1 MNRPMKLFGVAVA
14 AIMAVESVAVASTDG
29 HRLETAKWQAAIDAA
44 DAAGGGRVTVP
55 AGVHPVGQLDLRSN
69 VELHLEKGAVLEG
82 STLRLE
88 AQPGFMFE
96 RLKKQQDVVQHIA
109 EAARKVYG
117 RELRVQLV
125 ELRPEQR
132 QVRDLEELR
141 KFPEVHFA
149 DK

>member
-1 MNRPMKLFGVAVA
+1 MIALVKPMLP
-14 AIMAVESVAVASTDG
+14 M
-29 HRLETAKWQAAIDAA
+29 
-44 DAAGGGRVTVP
+44 
-55 AGVHPVGQLDLRSN
+55 DLRFSIDD
-69 VELHLEKGAVLEG
+69 EKKLRAVLEG

-96 RLKKQQDVVQHIA
+96 RLKKQQDVVQRIA